1 MRPGRDRGAFRQE
14 DNKLDNMTTNMSN
27 AGMRE
32 KSPATEVHGQP
43 LRQAILA
50 VRRLFHVLA
59 GTAGRAHAELGI
71 SASMRA
77 VLEALLE
84 LGPRTVPQVARGL
97 GVSRQ
102 HVQVVV
108 NGLIEAGLVECLDN
122 PDHLRSPIV
131 RLAPAG
137 SKACEAIR
145 RREAR
150 LLAEL
155 GKRIPA
161 PDLKVTLKT
170 LNALESGLS
179 RQEARAG
186 SRV

>member
-1 MRPGRDRGAFRQE
+1 MNVKTSAPEA
-14 DNKLDNMTTNMSN
+14 
-27 AGMRE
+27 
-32 KSPATEVHGQP
+32 HGQP

-50 VRRLFHVLA
+50 VRRLFHLLA
-59 GTAGRAHAELGI
+59 GTADRAHADLGI
-71 SASMRA
+71 TASMRA
-77 VLEALLE
+77 VMETLHER
-84 LGPRTVPQVARGL
+84 GPRTVPQVAREQD
-97 GVSRQ
+97 VSRQ
-102 HVQVVV
+102 YIQVVV
-108 NGLIEAGLVECLDN
+108 NGLLEGGLVECLDN

-137 SKACEAIR
+137 AKACEAIR

>member
-1 MRPGRDRGAFRQE
+1 
-14 DNKLDNMTTNMSN
+14 MSVKTSVPE
-27 AGMRE
+27 A
-32 KSPATEVHGQP
+32 HGQP

-59 GTAGRAHAELGI
+59 GTADRAHADLGI
-71 SASMRA
+71 TASMRA
-77 VLEALLE
+77 VMETLHER
-84 LGPRTVPQVARGL
+84 GPRTVPQVAREQD
-97 GVSRQ
+97 VSRQ
-102 HVQVVV
+102 YIQVVV
-108 NGLIEAGLVECLDN
+108 NGLLEGGLVECLAN

-131 RLAPAG
+131 RLTVAG

-155 GKRIPA
+155 TKKIPGA
-161 PDLKVTLKT
+161 DLKVTLKT
-170 LNALESGLS
+170 LNAMETGLN
-179 RQEARAG
+179 RQDARAG

>member
-1 MRPGRDRGAFRQE
+1 
-14 DNKLDNMTTNMSN
+14 MSVKTS
-27 AGMRE
+27 APE
-32 KSPATEVHGQP
+32 AHGQP

-59 GTAGRAHAELGI
+59 GTADRAHADLGI
-71 SASMRA
+71 TASMRA
-77 VLEALLE
+77 VMETLHER
-84 LGPRTVPQVARGL
+84 GSRTVPQVAREQD
-97 GVSRQ
+97 VSRQ
-102 HVQVVV
+102 HIQVVV
-108 NGLIEAGLVECLDN
+108 NGLLEGGLVECLDN

-131 RLAPAG
+131 RFTAAG

-155 GKRIPA
+155 TKKIPGA
-161 PDLKVTLKT
+161 DLKVTLKT
-170 LNALESGLS
+170 LNAMETGLN
-179 RQEARAG
+179 RQDVRAG